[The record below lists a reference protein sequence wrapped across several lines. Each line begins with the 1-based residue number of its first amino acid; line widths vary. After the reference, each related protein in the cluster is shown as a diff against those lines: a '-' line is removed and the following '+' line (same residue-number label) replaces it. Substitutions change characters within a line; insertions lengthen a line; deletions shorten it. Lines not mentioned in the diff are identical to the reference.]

1 VRAREEELKT
11 YVIGRS
17 AFADI
22 VLADESVA
30 PRHAEVV
37 VTDDGR
43 LHVTDCATATG
54 TWRRIAAPE
63 SGEAVQPPLW
73 EPVRQAFVLADEPL
87 RLGEHLCTLKDLLR
101 MAAEG
106 PLASGAQPAAPA
118 AAGGEAAPRVR
129 GRVERDAKTGEIIRK
144 RP

>member
-1 VRAREEELKT
+1 MEVELKT

-17 AFADI
+17 AFADV

-43 LHVTDCATATG
+43 FHVTDCATATG
-54 TWRRIAAPE
+54 TWRRVAAPE
-63 SGEAVQPPLW
+63 SGDAVLPPLW
-73 EPVRQAFVLADEPL
+73 EPMRQAFVLEDESL
-87 RLGEHLCTLKDLLR
+87 RLGEHLCTLKDLLG
-101 MAAEG
+101 MAAERPAVPG
-106 PLASGAQPAAPA
+106 PRPAVPA
-118 AAGGEAAPRVR
+118 AAAGEAVPRVR
-129 GRVERDAKTGEIIRK
+129 GRVERDAKTGEIVRK

>member
-1 VRAREEELKT
+1 MEVELKT

-17 AFADI
+17 ALADI

-30 PRHAEVV
+30 PHHAEVV

-43 LHVTDCATATG
+43 YFVTDCATASG

-63 SGEAVQPPLW
+63 SGDAVSPPLW
-73 EPVRQAFVLADEPL
+73 EPLRQAFVLGDESL

-101 MAAEG
+101 TAAEG
-106 PLASGAQPAAPA
+106 SAAPGAQPAMPA
-118 AAGGEAAPRVR
+118 GTVAESVPRVR
-129 GRVERDAKTGEIIRK
+129 GRVERDAKTGEIVRK

>member
-1 VRAREEELKT
+1 MEVQLKT

-17 AFADI
+17 SFADV

-43 LHVTDCATATG
+43 FHVTDCATATG
-54 TWRRIAAPE
+54 TWRCVAIRD
-63 SGEAVQPPLW
+63 SGDAVQPPLW
-73 EPVRQAFVLADEPL
+73 EPVRQAFVLSDEPL
-87 RLGEHLCTLKDLLR
+87 RLGEHQCTLKDLLG
-101 MAAEG
+101 MAAER
-106 PLASGAQPAAPA
+106 PSDPGARPAAPA
-118 AAGGEAAPRVR
+118 AAAAEAVPRVR
-129 GRVERDAKTGEIIRK
+129 GRVERDAKTGEIVRK

>member
-1 VRAREEELKT
+1 MEVDLKT

-37 VTDDGR
+37 VTAR
-43 LHVTDCATATG
+43 
-54 TWRRIAAPE
+54 
-63 SGEAVQPPLW
+63 W
-73 EPVRQAFVLADEPL
+73 EPIRQAFVLADEPL

-101 MAAEG
+101 TAAEAPVAPG
-106 PLASGAQPAAPA
+106 TQPAVPA
-118 AAGGEAAPRVR
+118 VAGAEAAPRVR
-129 GRVERDAKTGEIIRK
+129 GRVERDAKTGEIVRK

>member
-1 VRAREEELKT
+1 MEVELKI

-37 VTDDGR
+37 VADDGR
-43 LHVTDCATATG
+43 YHVTDCATATG

-63 SGEAVQPPLW
+63 SGDAVAPPLW
-73 EPVRQAFVLADEPL
+73 EPVRQAFVLEDEPL
-87 RLGEHLCTLKDLLR
+87 RLGEHLCTLKSLLGA
-101 MAAEG
+101 AAEG
-106 PLASGAQPAAPA
+106 PAAPGAQPVTPAAAPA
-118 AAGGEAAPRVR
+118 DADPRVR
-129 GRVERDAKTGEIIRK
+129 GRVERDAKTGEIVRK

>member
-1 VRAREEELKT
+1 MEVELKT

-17 AFADI
+17 ALADI

-43 LHVTDCATATG
+43 YFVTDCATASG

-63 SGEAVQPPLW
+63 SGDALAPPLW
-73 EPVRQAFVLADEPL
+73 EQVRQAFVLGDDPL
-87 RLGEHLCTLKDLLR
+87 RLGEHLCSLQDLLR
-101 MAAEG
+101 IAAEG
-106 PLASGAQPAAPA
+106 TNAPGVQSGLPA
-118 AAGGEAAPRVR
+118 AAAGETAPRVR
-129 GRVERDAKTGEIIRK
+129 GRVERDARTGEIVRK
-144 RP
+144 RL

>member
-1 VRAREEELKT
+1 MEVELKT

-17 AFADI
+17 ALADI

-43 LHVTDCATATG
+43 YFVTDCATGSG

-63 SGEAVQPPLW
+63 SGDAVSPPLW
-73 EPVRQAFVLADEPL
+73 EPLRQAFVLGDEPL

-106 PLASGAQPAAPA
+106 ANASGAPSGLPAATGTETA
-118 AAGGEAAPRVR
+118 HRVR
-129 GRVERDAKTGEIIRK
+129 GRVERDAKTGEIVRK
-144 RP
+144 RL

>member
-1 VRAREEELKT
+1 MEVELKI

-37 VTDDGR
+37 VADDGR
-43 LHVTDCATATG
+43 YHVTDCATATG

-63 SGEAVQPPLW
+63 SGDAVAPPLW
-73 EPVRQAFVLADEPL
+73 EPVRQAFVLDNEPL
-87 RLGEHLCTLKDLLR
+87 RLGEHLCTLQNLLG
-101 MAAEG
+101 MAAENAAA
-106 PLASGAQPAAPA
+106 PGAQPAVPA
-118 AAGGEAAPRVR
+118 AAVGEAAPRVR
-129 GRVERDAKTGEIIRK
+129 GRVERDAKTGEIVRK

>member
-1 VRAREEELKT
+1 MKT

-17 AFADI
+17 ALADI

-43 LHVTDCATATG
+43 YFVTDCATASG

-63 SGEAVQPPLW
+63 SGDAVSPPLW
-73 EPVRQAFVLADEPL
+73 EPLRQAFVLGDEPL
-87 RLGEHLCTLKDLLR
+87 RLGEHLCTLKELLR
-101 MAAEG
+101 M
-106 PLASGAQPAAPA
+106 SD
-118 AAGGEAAPRVR
+118 EAANAPGVQPGLPIATGAEPGHRVR
-129 GRVERDAKTGEIIRK
+129 GRVERDAKTGEIVRK
-144 RP
+144 RL

>member
-1 VRAREEELKT
+1 MEVELKT

-43 LHVTDCATATG
+43 FHLTDCATATG
-54 TWRRIAAPE
+54 TWRRIAAPRRRR
-63 SGEAVQPPLW
+63 SRAPPLW
-73 EPVRQAFVLADEPL
+73 EPVRQAFVLDDESL

-101 MAAEG
+101 TAAEVPG
-106 PLASGAQPAAPA
+106 ATGAQPAAPA
-118 AAGGEAAPRVR
+118 AAAGDAAPRVR
-129 GRVERDAKTGEIIRK
+129 GRVERDAKTGEIVRK